1 MKHRFRMTGMVL
13 ALSAALILL
22 SLPTKIWAVGNNNPP
37 AQGEVAGEGQETQQ
51 AGEGDGGE
59 ETQQAGE
66 GGSGEETQPSEGM
79 QEQSWPAGP
88 GIEGESGILMEVSTG
103 TILYSKNIHA
113 QYYPASITK
122 ILTSLIVIE
131 NCEMDEIVTIPHEA
145 VYMDEDKGSH
155 IALDEGEELTVKD
168 CLYGVLLASAND
180 ASYALAIHVS
190 GSIEGF
196 TALMNRRAQELGC
209 TDSHFV
215 NPHGLPNEQH
225 LTSAYDMALITREAL
240 KHEIFREI
248 SGTVF
253 YEIPPSDKQP
263 DQIPLSNHHRML
275 TSTPYHY
282 DGVFAGKTGYTIV
295 AKNTLVTC
303 AARDGM
309 ELICVTMKTEG
320 KQVYVDTAAL
330 LDFGFESFQKLD
342 VKENMPSLAS
352 VNVHTR
358 TGGTQV
364 GEPSLQQLHLKVAQD
379 GSAVVPVSAAFT
391 DLSLDLYYDTE
402 QAAPGEEALLECS
415 YGGQTVG
422 SALIALAPPLA
433 VPDKTRPEE
442 AQKAAS
448 QVEEAERTEKVEQ
461 KWEFRWQ
468 YAAIGAAAM
477 VVLGVAAFLAGRRMV
492 WRNRWKRRSESFS
505 AYSGFGFSSG
515 HRRRRRRSG
524 WRRRR

>member
-1 MKHRFRMTGMVL
+1 MKHRFRMTGMAL
-13 ALSAALILL
+13 ALLAALLVL
-22 SLPTKIWAVGNNNPP
+22 SLPTKIRAVESGNPP
-37 AQGEVAGEGQETQQ
+37 AQGEAAGEGQEAQQ
-51 AGEGDGGE
+51 DGEGDNGE
-59 ETQQAGE
+59 EM
-66 GGSGEETQPSEGM
+66 QPSDGM

-103 TILYSKNIHA
+103 TILYSKNVHA

-131 NCEMDEIVTIPHEA
+131 NCDMDEIVTIPHEA

-196 TALMNRRAQELGC
+196 AALMNSRAQELGC

-240 KHEIFREI
+240 KHEVFREI

-253 YEIPPSDKQP
+253 YEIPPSAKQP

-282 DGVFAGKTGYTIV
+282 EGVFAGKTGYTIV

-330 LDFGFESFQKLD
+330 FDFGFESFKKLD

-352 VNVHTR
+352 VNVHAR
-358 TGGTQV
+358 TEGAQAD
-364 GEPSLQQLHLKVAQD
+364 EPSLQQLHLKVAQD
-379 GSAVVPVSAAFT
+379 GYAVVPVLTDFA

-402 QAAPGEEALLECS
+402 HAAPGEEALLECS
-415 YGGQTVG
+415 YGGQAVG

-433 VPDKTRPEE
+433 VPEKTRPEE
-442 AQKAAS
+442 AQKAVS
-448 QVEEAERTEKVEQ
+448 QVEEEERTEKVERR
-461 KWEFRWQ
+461 WEFRWQ
-468 YAAIGAAAM
+468 YAATGAAAV
-477 VVLGVAAFLAGRRMV
+477 VVLGVAVFLAGRRMV

-515 HRRRRRRSG
+515 YRRRRRRGG

>member
-1 MKHRFRMTGMVL
+1 MKHRFRMTGTAL
-13 ALSAALILL
+13 ALSAALLVL
-22 SLPTKIWAVGNNNPP
+22 SLPTRIWAVESGSPP
-37 AQGEVAGEGQETQQ
+37 VQGEEAGEGQEAQQ
-51 AGEGDGGE
+51 TGEDGGE
-59 ETQQAGE
+59 ET
-66 GGSGEETQPSEGM
+66 SPSDEM
-79 QEQSWPAGP
+79 QDQSWPVGP

-122 ILTSLIVIE
+122 ILTSLLVIE
-131 NCEMDEIVTIPHEA
+131 NCDMDEIVTIPHEA

-180 ASYALAIHVS
+180 AAYALAIHVS

-196 TALMNRRAQELGC
+196 AALMNSRAQELGC
-209 TDSHFV
+209 TDSHFM

-240 KHEIFREI
+240 KHEVFREI

-253 YEIPPSDKQP
+253 YEIPPSEKQP
-263 DQIPLSNHHRML
+263 DQIPLSNHHKML
-275 TSTPYHY
+275 TSGPYHY
-282 DGVFAGKTGYTIV
+282 DGVFAGKPGYTVV

-309 ELICVTMKTEG
+309 ELICVTMKTQG

-330 LDFGFESFQKLD
+330 FDFGFDSFHKLD
-342 VKENMPSLAS
+342 VGENLAGLAS
-352 VNVHTR
+352 VRVHAR
-358 TGGTQV
+358 TEGEKD
-364 GEPSLQQLHLKVAQD
+364 GEPSLKRLPLKVAQD
-379 GSAVVPVSAAFT
+379 GCAVVPAQVTFA
-391 DLSLDLYYDTE
+391 DLDLDLYYDT
-402 QAAPGEEALLECS
+402 QNAAPGEEALLECS
-415 YGGQTVG
+415 YGGRPVG
-422 SALIALAPPLA
+422 STMIALAPPLTS
-433 VPDKTRPEE
+433 PERTRPED

-448 QVEEAERTEKVEQ
+448 RVEADEGTQGPERAEKPERAER
-461 KWEFRWQ
+461 KWELGWQ
-468 YAAIGAAAM
+468 YVVAGAALAAA
-477 VVLGVAAFLAGRRMV
+477 LAAAAFLAGRRMI
-492 WRNRWKRRSESFS
+492 WKNRWRRRSESFS
-505 AYSGFGFSSG
+505 SYSGFGFSSG